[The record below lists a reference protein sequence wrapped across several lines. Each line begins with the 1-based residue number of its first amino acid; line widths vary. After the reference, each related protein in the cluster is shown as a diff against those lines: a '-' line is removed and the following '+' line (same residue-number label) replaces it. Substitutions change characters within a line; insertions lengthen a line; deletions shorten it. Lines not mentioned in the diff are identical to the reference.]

1 MRILHFS
8 DLHIGVENY
17 GRLDPTTGLSTRLGD
32 FLRSLDEVTEFAL
45 TQGVDLALLAG
56 DVYKGRDPSQTH
68 QREFARRIRRLVAA
82 GIPVFLLV
90 GNHDLPNASSR
101 ANAVEIFPTLAVPG
115 VHIGSNL
122 QIYPIVTPAGP
133 IQVIAVPWPRR
144 GGMLTREESRGLNID
159 AVRAELERRMTEGIA
174 ARIAELDP
182 EIPAILTGHV
192 TINGATTGTEKSMM
206 LGNDHVLLASAVH
219 CPEVDY
225 VALGHIHKH
234 QIIRREPPMVVYS
247 GSLQRV
253 DFSEEGD
260 EKGFCVVDLDPAA
273 PRGQRLTDFR
283 FQPVKAR
290 PFVTIE
296 VSISPGEPEPTAA
309 VLRALAR
316 RDIADAVVRVRIK
329 LPAEAEPLLR
339 ENEIREALA
348 SAHYIAAL
356 SREVENSRRPRIAGD
371 DAEGLQPLQV
381 LRLYLESRDTEAQRQ
396 EKIISYAEKLIAEEE
411 TAAAAPPLL

>member
-17 GRLDPTTGLSTRLGD
+17 GRLDPATGLSTRLGD
-32 FLRSLDEVTEFAL
+32 FLHSLDEVTEFAL
-45 TQGVDLALLAG
+45 TQEVDLALLAG

-133 IQVIAVPWPRR
+133 LQVIAVPWPRR

-182 EIPAILTGHV
+182 AIPAILTGHV
-192 TINGATTGTEKSMM
+192 TLNGATTGTEKSMM

-283 FQPVKAR
+283 FQPVQAR

-296 VSISPGEPEPTAA
+296 VSISPGEPEPTDA
-309 VLRALAR
+309 VLRAIAR
-316 RDIADAVVRVRIK
+316 RDIAEAVVRVRIK

-339 ENEIREALA
+339 ESEIRDALA
-348 SAHYIAAL
+348 PAHYIAAL

-381 LRLYLESRDTEAQRQ
+381 LRLYLESRDTEVQRQ
-396 EKIISYAEKLIAEEE
+396 EKIIGYAEKLIAEEE
-411 TAAAAPPLL
+411 PAAAAPPLL